1 MIAVKWSDYSESGCV
16 NCGCEFCYAD
26 HISGPTTP
34 VICGECNTKFIV
46 INDDLQ
52 MSSIGFSKDGYDGLV
67 VKAGSNGEVSFDGLG
82 IEQLL
87 SNAENGT
94 SINEIVEKF
103 KKGIAIE
110 NNGYVYPIPGK
121 HPRKGTPKHKF
132 VRPDIRPENGI
143 GDFCNP
149 RGVGYDLACF
159 VKSKEAGQ
167 RITDMINKINEEYDN
182 KGFSCW
188 LDYREHEPLWIQVKI
203 NYPNEMKATLLAGL
217 IADNGNVI
225 TEDIVRKAMD
235 MQLDFAT
242 YWRYKASGKVYSAVE
257 TSFLHDI
264 IGKTEELSQEQ
275 RNQAYKHSFQR
286 NNYLDQFEVW
296 GAYKQIGLELEKG
309 NTENAVAIA
318 RHLVDLNGD
327 HFNYELML
335 QRGKER
341 DYITSLRGY
350 LHEELVNAVNIHYRR
365 TKQFEKKTDGKQIC
379 DYNAIS
385 EYANI
390 SDDAKQQFLSDWQS
404 IVPMLFKVVDLE
416 TLKMATDLH
425 ILARND
431 KDEIT
436 KLNQALNKY
445 PNLYA
450 MFSLFG
456 LYAQVSRNI
465 EEGQIENAILAV
477 QHVASQQNSPL
488 FEQLQRETKNND
500 TQALMTQTVYTQ
512 ISSVASKYYGKQ
524 NQTGSPRR
532 LFK

>member
-1 MIAVKWSDYSESGCV
+1 MIAVKWSDYIESGCV

-34 VICGECNTKFIV
+34 LICGECNTEFIV
-46 INDDLQ
+46 ISDDLQ
-52 MSSIGFSKDGYDGLV
+52 ISSIGFSKDGYDGLV
-67 VKAGSNGEVSFDGLG
+67 VKEGSNGEVSFDGLG

-94 SINEIVEKF
+94 SINEIVEKL

-110 NNGYVYPIPGK
+110 DNGFVYPIPGK

-217 IADNGNVI
+217 IKDNGNVI

-242 YWRYKASGKVYSAVE
+242 YWRYKASGSVYSAVE

-264 IGKTEELSQEQ
+264 IGKPEELSQEQ
-275 RNQAYKHSFQR
+275 RNQAYKWSFQR

-296 GAYKQIGLELEKG
+296 GAYKQIDRELEKG

-341 DYITSLRGY
+341 DYITRLRGN
-350 LHEELVNAVNIHYRR
+350 LHEELVNAINIHYKR
-365 TKQFEKKTDGKQIC
+365 TKQFEKKTDGKQTC
-379 DYNAIS
+379 DYSTIS

-404 IVPMLFKVVDLE
+404 IVPMLFKVVDLK
-416 TLKMATDLH
+416 TLKMATDLD
-425 ILARND
+425 ILVKDN

-456 LYAQVSRNI
+456 LYVQVSRNI
-465 EEGQIENAILAV
+465 EEGQIENDILAA

-488 FEQLQRETKNND
+488 FEQLQRKTKND
-500 TQALMTQTVYTQ
+500 DIQALMTQAVYAQ
-512 ISSVASKYYGKQ
+512 ISSMVSKYYGKQ
-524 NQTGSPRR
+524 NQTESPRKS
-532 LFK
+532 FK

>member
-26 HISGPTTP
+26 HISGPSTP
-34 VICGECNTKFIV
+34 LICGECNTKFIV

-52 MSSIGFSKDGYDGLV
+52 VSSIGFSKDGYEGLV
-67 VKAGSNGEVSFDGLG
+67 VKTGSNGEVFFDGLG

-87 SNAENGT
+87 SIAEDGT
-94 SINEIVEKF
+94 SINEIVEKL
-103 KKGIAIE
+103 KKGLAIE
-110 NNGYVYPIPGK
+110 NNGYVYPIPGR

-167 RITDMINKINEEYDN
+167 RITDMINKINEEYEN

-188 LDYREHEPLWIQVKI
+188 LDYRESEPLWIQVKI
-203 NYPNEMKATLLAGL
+203 NYPNEMKANILAGL

-225 TEDIVRKAMD
+225 TEDIVRKTMD

-242 YWRYKASGKVYSAVE
+242 YWRYKVSGRVYSAVE

-264 IGKTEELSQEQ
+264 IGKPEGLSQEQ
-275 RNQAYKHSFQR
+275 RNHAYEHSYQR

-309 NTENAVAIA
+309 NTENAVAVA
-318 RHLVDLNGD
+318 RHLIELNSD

-341 DYITSLRGY
+341 DYITNLRGY
-350 LHEELVNAVNIHYRR
+350 LHEELVNAINIHYRR
-365 TKQFEKKTDGKQIC
+365 TEQFEKKIDGKQTC
-379 DYNAIS
+379 DYNTIR
-385 EYANI
+385 EYATI
-390 SDDAKQQFLSDWQS
+390 SDDVKQQFSSDWQN
-404 IVPMLFKVVDLE
+404 IVPMLFKVIDLE
-416 TLKMATDLH
+416 TLKMATDLD
-425 ILARND
+425 ILVKDD

-477 QHVASQQNSPL
+477 QHVASQSDSPL

-500 TQALMTQTVYTQ
+500 IQALMTKTVYAQ
-512 ISSVASKYYGKQ
+512 ISSIASKYYGKQ
-524 NQTGSPRR
+524 NQTESTKK

>member
-1 MIAVKWSDYSESGCV
+1 MIAVKWSAYEKSGCV
-16 NCGCEFCYAD
+16 NCGCEYCYSD
-26 HISGPTTP
+26 GMSGPTTP
-34 VICGECNTKFIV
+34 VICGECNTKFLIV
-46 INDDLQ
+46 NDDLK
-52 MSSIGFSKDGYDGLV
+52 MSSVGFNEEGVMQTLLNTSRISSDMMKKNFNSDINCVELDGFY
-67 VKAGSNGEVSFDGLG
+67 
-82 IEQLL
+82 
-87 SNAENGT
+87 
-94 SINEIVEKF
+94 
-103 KKGIAIE
+103 
-110 NNGYVYPIPGK
+110 YPIPQE

-143 GDFCNP
+143 GDFCSP

-167 RITDMINKINEEYDN
+167 RITDMINKVNKEYDN

-188 LDYREHEPLWIQVKI
+188 LDYREYEPLWIQVKI
-203 NYPNEMKATLLAGL
+203 NYPDEIKATVLAGL

-242 YWRYKASGKVYSAVE
+242 YWKYKASGRVYNAVE
-257 TSFLHDI
+257 MYFIHDI
-264 IGKTEELSQEQ
+264 IGTSEEFTREQ
-275 RNQAYKHSFQR
+275 RDKIYNETFQR
-286 NNYLDQFEVW
+286 NNYLDQFEAW

-309 NTENAVAIA
+309 NTENAVAVA
-318 RHLVDLNGD
+318 RHLIEMNDD

-341 DYITSLRGY
+341 DYITSLRNY
-350 LHEELVNAVNIHYRR
+350 FHEELVNAINIHYEK
-365 TKQFEKKTDGKQIC
+365 TKQFEKKTDGKQTC
-379 DYNAIS
+379 DYNIIC
-385 EYANI
+385 EYANV
-390 SDDAKQQFLSDWQS
+390 SDNLKQQFLSDWQS
-404 IVPMLFKVVDLE
+404 IVPMLFEVIDLE
-416 TLKMATDLH
+416 NLKMATDLD
-425 ILARND
+425 ILLKND

-436 KLNQALNKY
+436 KLNQTLNKY

-477 QHVASQQNSPL
+477 QHVASQSNSQL
-488 FEQLQRETKNND
+488 FELLQKETSNAD
-500 TQALMTQTVYTQ
+500 IHALMTQTVYNQ
-512 ISSVASKYYGKQ
+512 ISSMASKYYGKQ
-524 NQTGSPRR
+524 NQTGSPKK